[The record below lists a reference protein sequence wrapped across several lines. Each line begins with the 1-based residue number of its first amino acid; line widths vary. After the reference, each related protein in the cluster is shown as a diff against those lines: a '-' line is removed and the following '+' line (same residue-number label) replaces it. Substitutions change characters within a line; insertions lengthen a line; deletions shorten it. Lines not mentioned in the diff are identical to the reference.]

1 MNLRNRKLAIGV
13 AAVFFLAA
21 VVSGVLFWKLNDD
34 GAHDHASDEAVIY
47 YCPMHPTVVSDKPG
61 NCPICGMKLIKRV
74 NADDAASR
82 VADAGSMSGL
92 EQVSLS
98 PSQRVMANV
107 STVPATREAWDE
119 SFITTGAIDYDETRL
134 AQVTSYTAGRIEKLY
149 VDFTGDTV
157 RKGQAIAQI
166 YSPDLYAT
174 QQEYLLALANRERM
188 RDAGFAEAR
197 SAADDLVES
206 SQRRLQLFGMSSGQI
221 EELRRTGK
229 PFYTTTIASTVSG
242 VVVEKNVVPQ
252 QYVQAGQPLL
262 QIADLSKVWVEADVY
277 EKDLNRV
284 EVGQPVAI
292 SSPAFAGAVWSGRVA
307 FIEPLISGETR
318 ANRVRVE
325 LANRDLR
332 FKPGMFVRVSF
343 SSPGNR
349 GSALMVPQ
357 TALVD
362 RGVEQFVWVQ
372 KAGGGYE
379 PRHVTAGG
387 RSGDKV
393 AILTG
398 LREGER
404 VVVQGGFLLDSESQL
419 RQMTSGEGG
428 GAHDTA
434 GH

>member
-1 MNLRNRKLAIGV
+1 MSLRNRNLAIAV

-21 VVSGVLFWKLNDD
+21 VVSGVVFWTSHPNE
-34 GAHDHASDEAVIY
+34 DHLDAAGDIY

-74 NADDAASR
+74 NPSTAASK

-107 STVPATREAWDE
+107 ATVAATLEPWNE
-119 SFITTGAIDYDETRL
+119 SFVTTGAIDYDETRL
-134 AQVTSYTAGRIEKLY
+134 AQVTSYTAGRIERLFI
-149 VDFTGDTV
+149 DFTGDTV
-157 RKGQAIAQI
+157 RRGQAVAQI
-166 YSPDLYAT
+166 CSPELYAT

-188 RDAGFAEAR
+188 RNAGFADAR

-221 EELRRTGK
+221 ADLRRTGK
-229 PFYTTTIASTVSG
+229 PFFTTTISSSVSG
-242 VVVEKNVVPQ
+242 IVVEKFVVPQ

-262 QIADLSKVWVEADVY
+262 QVADLSKVWVEADVY
-277 EKDLNRV
+277 EKDLHRV
-284 EVGQPVAI
+284 QLGQPVTI
-292 SSPAFAGAVWSGRVA
+292 SSPAFPGAAWTGRVA
-307 FIEPLISGETR
+307 FIEPLVSGETR
-318 ANRVRVE
+318 SNRVRVE
-325 LANRDLR
+325 LENRDLR
-332 FKPGMFVRVSF
+332 FKPGMYVRVTFASAE
-343 SSPGNR
+343 NR

-357 TALVD
+357 TALID
-362 RGVEQFVWVQ
+362 RGLEQYVWVQ
-372 KAGGGYE
+372 TAGGGFE
-379 PRHVTAGG
+379 PRRVTAGG

-393 AILTG
+393 AILNG
-398 LREGER
+398 LHPGER

-419 RQMTSGEGG
+419 RQMTAGAQGG